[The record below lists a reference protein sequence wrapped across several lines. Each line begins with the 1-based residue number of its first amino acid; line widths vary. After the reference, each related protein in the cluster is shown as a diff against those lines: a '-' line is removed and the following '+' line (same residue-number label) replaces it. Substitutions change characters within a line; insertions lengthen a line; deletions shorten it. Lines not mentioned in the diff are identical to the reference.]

1 MRCAKRTKTPQADSG
16 PTTRHIPKWVED
28 LVWRRDGGRCAYLGP
43 QGHRCGETAWLEL
56 DHIVP
61 WARGGRSDE
70 PGNIRLL
77 CRAHNQSEAARLFG
91 AASRNASR

>member
-1 MRCAKRTKTPQADSG
+1 MAD
-16 PTTRHIPKWVED
+16 I
-28 LVWRRDGGRCAYLGP
+28 VWRRDGGRCAYLGP
-43 QGHRCGETAWLEL
+43 DGHRCGETAWLEL
-56 DHIVP
+56 DHIIP

-91 AASRNASR
+91 YDTAGG